1 MKKYTEEK
9 FISEFFELDN
19 ELDELGVFDSIMNKD
34 SHFFINLLRLKKAKT
49 PEFAN
54 AYKRINDFFGR
65 LMLLLDGSKE
75 KYDKLYNAALNLFD
89 FPGVKGINLG
99 LSETG
104 VDAGFGPRL
113 SAQVIN
119 DAFEIVKAGSKQP
132 EIFQLVGLFE
142 NNVAADRLSDMI
154 ASIILEDIK
163 EYTRRINKELNL
175 DSEHYEKI
183 VFKNGIAINPYKK
196 CELLYIPKEI
206 LHEIP
211 IARCWSDIDRVISE
225 NEAIR
230 AEVNEAVGSEWSKM
244 CSPEKKGYL
253 KKYVFSDVERC
264 GRLIDGYKKADIE
277 EYNVE
282 KDLDYFISDT
292 FKRMKKSG
300 AFNFLEHSDKTE
312 ISSLEAAITILN
324 IFKDWVEW
332 HKGWD
337 EIQSASTTRREKA
350 VQRLLH
356 LSGKHYCTENNIDMS
371 FEANEGPGP
380 VDLKIS
386 RGNDKTV
393 VEIKLSS
400 NDDYMHGYEKQIEDY
415 ARAEGTDQRIFVYV
429 QVGNSIRDSRIQK
442 RHQERVENGENPP
455 ILFMIDSQKKTS
467 ASKS

>member
-1 MKKYTEEK
+1 MKEYMEDK
-9 FISEFFELDN
+9 FISEFFELDD

-34 SHFFINLLRLKKAKT
+34 SHFFINILRLKKSKT

-54 AYKRINDFFGR
+54 AYNRVNEFFGT
-65 LMLLLDGSKE
+65 LMLLLDNSKE
-75 KYDKLYNAALNLFD
+75 KNDKLYNAALNRFD
-89 FPGVKGINLG
+89 FPGVNGINLG

-104 VDAGFGPRL
+104 VDAGFDPVL

-119 DAFEIVKAGSKQP
+119 DTFEIVKAGSKQP

-163 EYTRRINKELNL
+163 EYTRRINRELNL
-175 DSEHYEKI
+175 DSEHYGEI
-183 VFKNGIAINPYKK
+183 TFQDGIAINPYKK
-196 CELLYIPKEI
+196 CELLYVPKEI

-230 AEVNEAVGSEWSKM
+230 AEVNEAVGSEWGKM
-244 CSPEKKGYL
+244 RAAEKKDYL
-253 KKYVFSDVERC
+253 KQYVFKDAKRC
-264 GRLIDGYKKADIE
+264 GRLINGYKNADIE
-277 EYNVE
+277 EYSVE
-282 KDLDYFISDT
+282 KDLDYFVSDT

-300 AFNFLEHSDKTE
+300 MFEFLEHADKSE
-312 ISSLEAAITILN
+312 ISSLDAAISILK
-324 IFKDWVEW
+324 IFKEWVEW
-332 HKGWD
+332 NKGWD

-400 NDDYMHGYEKQIEDY
+400 NDDYMHGYEQQIEDY
-415 ARAEGTDQRIFVYV
+415 ARAEGTDKRIFVYV
-429 QVGNSIRDSRIQK
+429 QVGNPIRDSKIQK
-442 RHQERVENGENPP
+442 RHQQRVENGENPP
-455 ILFMIDSQKKTS
+455 VLFMIDSQKKKS